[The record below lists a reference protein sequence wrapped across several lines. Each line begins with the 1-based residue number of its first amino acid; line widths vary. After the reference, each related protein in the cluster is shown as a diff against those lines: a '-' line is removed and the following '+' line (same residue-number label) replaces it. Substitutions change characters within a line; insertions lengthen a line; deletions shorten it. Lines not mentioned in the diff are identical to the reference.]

1 MVDVGSKIQ
10 IWSMWDSL
18 HHLKGRGELSYTASL
33 LILGFITATDLPSFA
48 VATYL
53 SILTLGAKF
62 LEALIYKDDIV
73 NKLFKSVPMT
83 NR

>member
-1 MVDVGSKIQ
+1 MVDVGSKFQ

-18 HHLKGRGELSYTASL
+18 HHLESRGDLSYTASL
-33 LILGFITATDLPSFA
+33 FILGFITATDLPSFA

-53 SILTLGAKF
+53 FIFTPGAKF
-62 LEALIYKDDIV
+62 LEAIIYKDDTV
-73 NKLFKSVPMT
+73 NRLFKSVPMT

>member
-18 HHLKGRGELSYTASL
+18 HHLQSRGDLSYTASFV
-33 LILGFITATDLPSFA
+33 ILGFITATDLPFFA

-53 SILTLGAKF
+53 SIFTPGAKF
-62 LEALIYKDDIV
+62 LEVIIYKDDIV
-73 NKLFKSVPMT
+73 NKLF
-83 NR
+83 

>member
-18 HHLKGRGELSYTASL
+18 HHLKSELSL
-33 LILGFITATDLPSFA
+33 FILAFITATDLPSFSA
-48 VATYL
+48 ATYL
-53 SILTLGAKF
+53 SIFTLGAKF
-62 LEALIYKDDIV
+62 LEAIIYKDDIV
-73 NKLFKSVPMT
+73 NRLFKSVPMT